1 MSEVRRW
8 YIGVYGGEAQ
18 ARGCTPHTREIIR
31 DSEREIFVLDAD
43 FERVDAERNALQAL
57 LTAADER
64 ADVLERALNR
74 IIYRCGVFIDDDA
87 SMSADSLEALIGIAR
102 AALKPAEGNNCDH
115 LYIHFGTEQP
125 RRRCNNCNKLEP
137 VEGGGDA

>member
-43 FERVDAERNALQAL
+43 FERVDAERDALQAL

-64 ADVLERALNR
+64 LDAAVNLLETWRTWLGPTRESCDETGKEIWDR
-74 IIYRCGVFIDDDA
+74 IDA
-87 SMSADSLEALIGIAR
+87 VTV
-102 AALKPAEGNNCDH
+102 LKPAEGS
-115 LYIHFGTEQP
+115 T
-125 RRRCNNCNKLEP
+125 CNQIREESGLTINAPCQAC
-137 VEGGGDA
+137 GHGACIDR